1 MDDAGFLGSPLCNE
15 IKLALPLLRKVSGPA
30 FTALLQGVVLGTDIP
45 EAVEASL
52 GAEATAVV
60 FTALQIILD
69 SAVRLQVKTI
79 DFQSVLRSLNISDA
93 YISTM
98 SKVLRAKRGDMIQ
111 KKLEERISFPSIK
124 RLRWR
129 VDVAIST
136 SSMTRVLKPNILV
149 ELSLS
154 DGSKKMFEMSQE
166 KFNDLRYNIALMLK
180 GMEDVESNV
189 IMVSKKDTLKR

>member
-1 MDDAGFLGSPLCNE
+1 
-15 IKLALPLLRKVSGPA
+15 
-30 FTALLQGVVLGTDIP
+30 
-45 EAVEASL
+45 
-52 GAEATAVV
+52 
-60 FTALQIILD
+60 
-69 SAVRLQVKTI
+69 
-79 DFQSVLRSLNISDA
+79 
-93 YISTM
+93 
-98 SKVLRAKRGDMIQ
+98 MIQ

>member
-98 SKVLRAKRGDMIQ
+98 SKVLRAKY
-111 KKLEERISFPSIK
+111 
-124 RLRWR
+124 
-129 VDVAIST
+129 VT
-136 SSMTRVLKPNILV
+136 
-149 ELSLS
+149 
-154 DGSKKMFEMSQE
+154 
-166 KFNDLRYNIALMLK
+166 
-180 GMEDVESNV
+180 
-189 IMVSKKDTLKR
+189 